1 MTAKTIDNP
10 IVTAAQVEASTLL
23 AHAQQVAASVPTL
36 TIQTAEEYQQAAAG
50 LVELKGRWKVV
61 EDKRTSLVKPLNDVV
76 KSINGMFKPV
86 LDSWDRTMDVVKRAM
101 QDYQVR
107 EADVQRKALEA
118 AAALAQQGQTGQEF
132 TALVTQGSAMPTKA
146 QGISTR
152 AVWRWRVVDAA
163 AVPREYLSIDPAKVD
178 AVVKAQQDGVKIPGI
193 EVYREEIMAVRAG

>member
-1 MTAKTIDNP
+1 MPALNDSNP

-36 TIQTAEEYQQAAAG
+36 TINTAEEYHQAAAG

-76 KSINGMFKPV
+76 KSINAMFKPV
-86 LDSWDRTMDVVKRAM
+86 LDSWDTTMATVKRAM

-107 EADVQRKALEA
+107 EAEAQRKALEA

-132 TALVTQGSAMPTKA
+132 TALVAQGSAMPAKA

-152 AVWRWRVVDAA
+152 VMWRWRVVDAA

-178 AVVKAQQDGVKIPGI
+178 AVVKAQQDGAKIPGI

>member
-1 MTAKTIDNP
+1 MTENNP
-10 IVTAAQVEASTLL
+10 IITAAQTEAMMLL
-23 AHAQQVAASVPTL
+23 SQAQQVAASVPTL
-36 TIQTAEEYQQAAAG
+36 TITNADEYQQAAAG
-50 LVELKGRWKVV
+50 LVELKGRWKTV
-61 EDKRTSLVKPLNDVV
+61 EEKRTSLVKPLNDVV

-107 EADVQRKALEA
+107 EAEVQRKALEA

-132 TALVTQGSAMPTKA
+132 NALVAQGSALPTKA

-152 AVWRWRVVDAA
+152 SMWRWRVVDAG
-163 AVPREYLSIDPAKVD
+163 AVPREYLCVDQAKVD
-178 AVVKAQQDGVKIPGI
+178 AVVKAQQDGAKIPGI

>member
-1 MTAKTIDNP
+1 MTENNP
-10 IVTAAQVEASTLL
+10 IITIAQTEALMLL
-23 AHAQQVAASVPTL
+23 SQAQQVAASVPTL
-36 TIQTAEEYQQAAAG
+36 TITTADEYQQAAAG
-50 LVELKGRWKVV
+50 LVEIKGRWKVV
-61 EDKRTSLVKPLNDVV
+61 EEKRTSLVKPLNDVV

-107 EADVQRKALEA
+107 EAEVQRKALEA

-132 TALVTQGSAMPTKA
+132 TALVAQGSALPTKA

-152 AVWRWRVVDAA
+152 SMWRWRVVDAG
-163 AVPREYLSIDPAKVD
+163 AVPREYLCVDQAKVD
-178 AVVKAQQDGVKIPGI
+178 AVVKAQQDGAKIPGI

>member
-1 MTAKTIDNP
+1 MTENNP
-10 IVTAAQVEASTLL
+10 IITAAQTEAMMLL
-23 AHAQQVAASVPTL
+23 SQAQQVAASVPTL
-36 TIQTAEEYQQAAAG
+36 TITTADEYQQAAAG

-61 EDKRTSLVKPLNDVV
+61 EEKRTSLVKPLNDVV

-107 EADVQRKALEA
+107 EAEVQRKALEA

-132 TALVTQGSAMPTKA
+132 NALVAQGSALPTKA

-152 AVWRWRVVDAA
+152 SMWRWRVVDAG
-163 AVPREYLSIDPAKVD
+163 AVPREYLCVDQAKVD
-178 AVVKAQQDGVKIPGI
+178 AVVKAQQDGAKIPGI

>member
-1 MTAKTIDNP
+1 MTAKSVDNP
-10 IVTAAQVEASTLL
+10 IVSAAQVEASTLL
-23 AHAQQVAASVPTL
+23 VQAQQVAASVPTL
-36 TIQTAEEYQQAAAG
+36 TIATAEEYQQAAAG

-86 LDSWDRTMDVVKRAM
+86 LDSWDTTMAIVKRAM
-101 QDYQVR
+101 QDYQAR
-107 EADVQRKALEA
+107 EAETQRKALEA
-118 AAALAQQGQTGQEF
+118 AAALAQQGQTGEEF
-132 TALVTQGSAMPTKA
+132 TALVTQGSAVPAKA

-152 AVWRWRVVDAA
+152 VMWRWRVVDVA

-178 AVVKAQQDGVKIPGI
+178 AVVKAQQDGAKIPGI